1 MVEEARKV
9 MIWGVPLILANM
21 AFIFFGTFYFLSW
34 DIV

>member
-1 MVEEARKV
+1 M
-9 MIWGVPLILANM
+9 MIWGVPFIIANM